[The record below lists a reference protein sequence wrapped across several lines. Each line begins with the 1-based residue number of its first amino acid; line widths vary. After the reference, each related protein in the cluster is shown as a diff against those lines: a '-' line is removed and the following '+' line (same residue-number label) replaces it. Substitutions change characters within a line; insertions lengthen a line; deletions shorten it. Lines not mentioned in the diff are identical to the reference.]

1 VVKRSQSVTR
11 EDKKGIKALVNTN
24 ETPTTKIGNDETQQ

>member
-1 VVKRSQSVTR
+1 VVKRSQSETR

-24 ETPTTKIGNDETQQ
+24 ETATTKIGNDKTQQ